1 MSEELL
7 TITQTR
13 SLIGSKANQR
23 ATMRSLG
30 LRRMRQS
37 VTQPDRPEIRGMLS
51 TVAHLIS
58 VRYGDAEALDMEP
71 GQEPKGAGNPVAGAS
86 VADEEAAGL
95 REAQAEALEYEGSAD
110 AASLVQATPGLTS
123 TDAPS
128 APDAASEEASAA
140 AAPDADDAGPSDA
153 ALADPRG
160 DLEAGDADAADLQ
173 VGDADAAD
181 DEAGDAEETTRPTG

>member
-1 MSEELL
+1 MSEDLL

-30 LRRMRQS
+30 LRRVRHS

-51 TVAHLIS
+51 TVAHLVNVS
-58 VRYGDAEALDMEP
+58 YGDGAMLGIQP
-71 GQEPKGAGNPVAGAS
+71 GQQPKGAGNPVAGAS
-86 VADEEAAGL
+86 VEDADATEL
-95 REAQAEALEYEGSAD
+95 RASESEALEHEGSAD

-123 TDAPS
+123 TDAPA
-128 APDAASEEASAA
+128 APDAPSEEASAVA
-140 AAPDADDAGPSDA
+140 EPDEAGGPVSET

-160 DLEAGDADAADLQ
+160 DLEEGEAVPTDGSPDTDDAT
-173 VGDADAAD
+173 
-181 DEAGDAEETTRPTG
+181 ETS